1 MINPAS
7 PLFVDV
13 LLYTVYALLLA
24 AVALML
30 WSGVRS
36 FRLRNRD
43 EAVENR
49 IPARRVAWG
58 VGLLFVALLAI
69 TFATGST
76 TPIDING
83 KPYDDTLWLRSSD
96 MLINSSIALIVI
108 AALCAAWGARKKG
121 KDC

>member
-13 LLYTVYALLLA
+13 LLYTLYVLLLT
-24 AVALML
+24 AVALVV

-121 KDC
+121 

>member
-24 AVALML
+24 AVALVL
-30 WSGVRS
+30 WSCVRS
-36 FRLRNRD
+36 IRLRNRS

-49 IPARRVAWG
+49 IPARRLAWG
-58 VGLLFVALLAI
+58 VALMFVLLLAF

-76 TPIDING
+76 EPIYING
-83 KPYDDTLWLRSSD
+83 KPFTNTLWLRVSD
-96 MLINSSIALIVI
+96 MLINSSLALIAI
-108 AALCAAWGARKKG
+108 ATLCAAWGGRG
-121 KDC
+121 KMKN